1 MSEQKSTS
9 YMQELNQWI
18 GAEVIYP
25 LRYGDAPDNP
35 NARSDEDI
43 IDQVYQSIRD
53 KVLESYRNGRQS
65 RRRQAGQKG
74 AAICS
79 SENSLTWH

>member
-1 MSEQKSTS
+1 MSEQKTTS

-18 GAEVIYP
+18 GAKVVDP
-25 LRYGDAPDNP
+25 LRYGDAPDDP

-53 KVLESYRNGRQS
+53 KVLESYRNGLK
-65 RRRQAGQKG
+65 AG
-74 AAICS
+74 AAKPARKES
-79 SENSLTWH
+79 RYAQAKTR